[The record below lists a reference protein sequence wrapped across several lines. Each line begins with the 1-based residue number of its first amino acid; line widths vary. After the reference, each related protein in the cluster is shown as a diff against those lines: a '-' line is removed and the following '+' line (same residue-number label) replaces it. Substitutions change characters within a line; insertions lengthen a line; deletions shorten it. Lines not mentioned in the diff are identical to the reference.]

1 MSQQVKALAMNPN
14 DPSLIPRTHTG
25 EGENQLLQVVLI
37 STCVKQAS
45 THMHTHSRTHKV
57 NEWINLIL
65 KNVNRIL
72 PLLLGDGVGAGD
84 GVGQLQRCRELRRI

>member
-1 MSQQVKALAMNPN
+1 MSESKMSQQVKALAMNPN

-45 THMHTHSRTHKV
+45 THTCTLTDAHTK
-57 NEWINLIL
+57 
-65 KNVNRIL
+65 
-72 PLLLGDGVGAGD
+72 
-84 GVGQLQRCRELRRI
+84 